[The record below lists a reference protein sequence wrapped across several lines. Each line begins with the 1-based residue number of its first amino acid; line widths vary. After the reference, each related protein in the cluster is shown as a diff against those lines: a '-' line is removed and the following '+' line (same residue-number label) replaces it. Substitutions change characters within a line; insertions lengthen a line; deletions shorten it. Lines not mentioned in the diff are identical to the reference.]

1 MSLPRRFRR
10 GALWVAG
17 RGLLATTMAGDVGGR
32 SCTDAELLLHP
43 ELLSQE
49 FLLLTLEQV
58 GHLGPIEDRRAAGRT
73 GRPAGRLV
81 AAPRPHRSGG
91 ACLTRSSKGNLESGW
106 NLREKKILSSSDR
119 ASRTTSAAS
128 VQATAYG
135 REGLGEQKY
144 GKSLVQPGLDPEHLR
159 NSLLLSFSPPLETQK
174 LSPRKMVLLPRIPSW
189 TRSPL
194 GELKAPGFPVVCSP
208 PPKLA

>member
-106 NLREKKILSSSDR
+106 NLREKKIQSSVAR
-119 ASRTTSAAS
+119 I
-128 VQATAYG
+128 G
-135 REGLGEQKY
+135 RLG
-144 GKSLVQPGLDPEHLR
+144 R
-159 NSLLLSFSPPLETQK
+159 PPL
-174 LSPRKMVLLPRIPSW
+174 
-189 TRSPL
+189 PL
-194 GELKAPGFPVVCSP
+194 CKQRPTEERDWGSRNTGKVWCSQGWIQSI
-208 PPKLA
+208 